1 LFIKNISLFPISIF
15 IRRYIM
21 KMLTLFFSL
30 FAWNAFADVFIC
42 NTPGLGAG
50 YRIVIRTNFNT
61 PVARYDVIR
70 WSSAPPPAFGEKVL
84 IQNAP
89 ANIEIQQR
97 IPRDRIKT
105 HHEDYTKW
113 IFTSADLDL
122 NINHYGVANAFGKIG
137 KFGSG
142 LPGDFDLKKLKVKGR
157 VDCMRKK

>member
-1 LFIKNISLFPISIF
+1 
-15 IRRYIM
+15 M

-50 YRIVIRTNFNT
+50 YRIEIRTFFNQ

-84 IQNAP
+84 IKNAP
-89 ANIEIQQR
+89 ANIEIQQK

-105 HHEDYTKW
+105 HQEDYTKW
-113 IFTSADLDL
+113 NFNSADLSL
-122 NINHYGVANAFGKIG
+122 NFTHYGVANAFGKVG
-137 KFGSG
+137 KVGSG
-142 LPGDFDLKKLKVKGR
+142 LPGDFILKKLNVSGR
-157 VDCMRKK
+157 IECMRKK